1 MVQSH
6 NAAIE
11 PGSVL
16 VESADATT
24 LRQRLSNGR
33 HELIADEPRD
43 VGGDDAGPGPY
54 DLLLMSLGA
63 CTSMTLRLYAR
74 RKGWPL
80 EAVRV
85 RLKHDRIH
93 AKDCLDCETKEGQID
108 RIDRAIEIVG
118 PLSDEQRSR
127 LLEIADKC
135 PVHKTLTSE
144 IKIVTRY
151 VP

>member
-1 MVQSH
+1 MAQSRE
-6 NAAIE
+6 APFE
-11 PGSVL
+11 PGTVV
-16 VESADATT
+16 VETADGTT
-24 LRQRLSNGR
+24 FRQRLLDGR
-33 HELIADEPRD
+33 HELVADEPAEA
-43 VGGDDAGPGPY
+43 GGGDAGPSPY
-54 DLLLMSLGA
+54 ELLLMSLGA
-63 CTSMTLRLYAR
+63 CTSMTMRLYAK

-85 RLKHDRIH
+85 RLRHDRIY
-93 AKDCLDCETKEGQID
+93 AKDCADCETKAGQID
-108 RIDRAIEIVG
+108 RIDRAIEMTG
-118 PLSDEQRSR
+118 PLSDEQRGR

>member
-1 MVQSH
+1 MAQSP
-6 NAAIE
+6 ASPIT
-11 PGSVL
+11 PGAVV
-16 VESADATT
+16 VETADGTS
-24 LRQRLSNGR
+24 LRQRLRDGR
-33 HELIADEPRD
+33 HELIADEPEGM
-43 VGGDDAGPGPY
+43 GGTDAGPSPY
-54 DLLLMSLGA
+54 ELLLMSLGA
-63 CTSMTLRLYAR
+63 CTSMTLRLYAQ

-85 RLKHDRIH
+85 HLKHDRIH
-93 AKDCLDCETKEGQID
+93 AEDCRDCETKAGKID
-108 RIDRAIEIVG
+108 RIDRAIEMTG
-118 PLSDEQRSR
+118 PLSDEQRGR

>member
-1 MVQSH
+1 MAQSRVDRT
-6 NAAIE
+6 E
-11 PGSVL
+11 PKSVL

-24 LRQRLSNGR
+24 FRQRLSDGR
-33 HELIADEPRD
+33 HELVADEPQAA
-43 VGGDDAGPGPY
+43 GGADAGPSPY
-54 DLLLMSLGA
+54 ELLLMSLGA
-63 CTSMTLRLYAR
+63 CTSMTLRMYAQ

-85 RLKHDRIH
+85 HLKHDRIY
-93 AKDCLDCETKEGQID
+93 AEDCRDCETKEGLID
-108 RIDRAIEIVG
+108 RIDRAIEMKG
-118 PLSDEQRSR
+118 PLSDEQRGR

>member
-1 MVQSH
+1 MAQSPE
-6 NAAIE
+6 AGIGPGAI
-11 PGSVL
+11 L
-16 VESADATT
+16 VESADDTT
-24 LRQRLSNGR
+24 FRQRMTNGR
-33 HELIADEPRD
+33 NEVFADEPASA
-43 VGGDDAGPGPY
+43 GGTDTGPSPY

-63 CTSMTLRLYAR
+63 CTSMTLRLYAK

-93 AKDCLDCETKEGQID
+93 AEDCLDCETKVGQID
-108 RIDRAIEIVG
+108 RIDRAIEMVG
-118 PLSDEQRSR
+118 PLSDEQRGR

-135 PVHKTLTSE
+135 PVHKTLKSE

>member
-1 MVQSH
+1 MAQSR
-6 NAAIE
+6 ADRTE
-11 PGSVL
+11 PKGVL
-16 VESADATT
+16 VESVGDAPF
-24 LRQRLSNGR
+24 RQRLSDGR
-33 HELIADEPRD
+33 HELAADEPQD
-43 VGGDDAGPGPY
+43 AGGGDAGPSPY
-54 DLLLMSLGA
+54 ELLLMSLGA
-63 CTSMTLRLYAR
+63 CTSMTIRMYAR

-85 RLKHDRIH
+85 RLTHDRIH
-93 AKDCLDCETKEGQID
+93 ADDCRDCETKEGLID
-108 RIDRAIEIVG
+108 RIDRAIEMTG
-118 PLSDEQRSR
+118 PLSDEQLGR

>member
-108 RIDRAIEIVG
+108 RIDRAIELVG
-118 PLSDEQRSR
+118 PLSDEQRGR

-151 VP
+151 VL

>member
-1 MVQSH
+1 MAQSRETTVD
-6 NAAIE
+6 A
-11 PGSVL
+11 GTVL
-16 VESADATT
+16 VESADSSTF
-24 LRQRLSNGR
+24 RQRLRDGR
-33 HELIADEPRD
+33 HEFVADEPEAA
-43 VGGDDAGPGPY
+43 GGTDAGPSPY
-54 DLLLMSLGA
+54 ELLLMSLGA
-63 CTSMTLRLYAR
+63 CTSMTLRMYAQ

-93 AKDCLDCETKEGQID
+93 AEDCADCETETGLID
-108 RIDRAIEIVG
+108 RIDRAIEMTG
-118 PLSDEQRSR
+118 PLSDEQRGR